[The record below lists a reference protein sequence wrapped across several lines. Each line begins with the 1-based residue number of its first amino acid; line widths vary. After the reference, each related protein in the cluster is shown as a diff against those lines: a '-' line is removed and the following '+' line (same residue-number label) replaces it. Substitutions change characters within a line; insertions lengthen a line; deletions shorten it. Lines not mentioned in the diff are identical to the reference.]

1 MTPPDEIFNYAIPM
15 PQRNYPTRVMNV
27 PGSLGIAGD
36 RTEPLIQLKRF
47 VLPGARPKFI
57 GVVGA
62 EIGNLWSGQ
71 FFFSSAGP
79 KDRKTEACASDA
91 KRWFRTH

>member
-1 MTPPDEIFNYAIPM
+1 M
-15 PQRNYPTRVMNV
+15 PPTRLKYR
-27 PGSLGIAGD
+27 GIERSL
-36 RTEPLIQLKRF
+36 TIQLERF

-57 GVVGA
+57 GVIGA

-71 FFFSSAGP
+71 FSFSSAGP
-79 KDRKTEACASDA
+79 EDRRIEACASDA